1 MATNGYE
8 GGLKMI
14 EELTTNAE
22 QIQDEVLRE
31 ILSRNAGTEYLRG
44 FLHGQTEKQL
54 FKKNVP
60 IVTYED
66 LKPYI
71 DRIANG
77 ETSDILLAEPV
88 TGSGTSGGQPKLMPV
103 TAENNKKGALFET
116 LGQSLRMRPEIE
128 TPSGLK
134 AASVSTS
141 VYNES
146 KFRTILP
153 KLYTSPIETIFCP
166 DPSQGLYCQLLLVG
180 SLFASTVLR
189 GIKFLEN
196 HWQELCY
203 DIKTGRLSD
212 WITDSGCRNAAS
224 LVMKPN
230 PEQADLI
237 ENICNCKSW
246 EGIIRKLWPKA
257 RTRVLLQRAPFSFS
271 ILCLLGSYCGINL
284 EPLCKPCDVSYTLLP
299 NMAYFEFLPVKNERD
314 ESIEMKSNGEDTEL
328 VDLVNV
334 KVGQCYELVVS
345 TCAGLYRY
353 KVGDVLMVSGKNKR
367 NRPFQGC
374 DRSKALL
381 DPLGFILTEYTSYV
395 DTSSAPGH
403 YVLFWEIKGKEGKHC
418 KELDPK
424 IMVECCSRME
434 ESLHYTYK
442 IYRKRNIIAALEIR
456 VVKQGS
462 FEALMDYYVS
472 KGTSLSQYKKPNCIK
487 SEEALKILDSRV
499 IGKYFSPKPPFGH
512 ESYYKSFEMLEH
524 PQKKTEKAVWISV
537 IGLMATNGCE
547 GGLKMIEELTTNA
560 EQIQDEVL
568 REILSR
574 NAGTE
579 YLRGFLHG
587 QTEKQLF
594 KKNVPIVTYEDLK
607 PYIDRIA
614 NGETS
619 DILLA
624 EPVTGSG
631 TSSGQPKL
639 MPVTAENNK
648 KGALIKTLGQS
659 LRMNQRLKLLVASR
673 QHLFQRAYT
682 TSVILESFCLSFTQ
696 APLRQSFAQTPSR
709 AYTVNYFLFNPTRR
723 GCHGWFTLCIYGAKG
738 IIRKLWP
745 KARYIGC
752 ICTGVMRQY
761 TTELEFYCRGLPL
774 VSALYACSEAICG
787 INLEP
792 LCKPCDVSYTFL
804 PNMAYFEFL
813 PVKKNERYESIEM
826 KSNDEDTELVDLV
839 NVKVGQCYELVVST
853 CAGLYRYKVGDV
865 LMVSGFYNN
874 APQFQFVERK
884 NVILS
889 VDQEKTSETDL
900 FKAVTEAKALLDPL
914 GFILT
919 EYTSYV
925 DTSSAPGHY
934 VLFWEIKGKEGKH
947 CKELDPKIM
956 VECCSRME
964 ESLHYTYKIYRKR
977 NIIAA
982 LEIRVVKQGSFEALM
997 DYSVSKGTALSQY
1010 KKPNCIK
1017 SEEALKILDS
1027 RVIGKYFSPKSP
1039 L

>member
-8 GGLKMI
+8 GGLKTI

-22 QIQDEVLRE
+22 QIQD
-31 ILSRNAGTEYLRG
+31 
-44 FLHGQTEKQL
+44 EKQL

-77 ETSDILLAEPV
+77 ETSDILLGEPV
-88 TGSGTSGGQPKLMPV
+88 TGFYLSSGTSGGQPKLMPV
-103 TAENNKKGALFET
+103 TAEFANKWELFRGLYESSVIKHFGDINQVGKR
-116 LGQSLRMRPEIE
+116 LELMFARPEIE
-128 TPSGLK
+128 TASGLK

-141 VYNES
+141 IYNECN
-146 KFRTILP
+146 FRTILP

-166 DPSQGLYCQLLLVG
+166 DPNQGLYCQLLLGLIQRDEVITVG
-180 SLFASTVLR
+180 SIFASTVLR

-257 RTRVLLQRAPFSFS
+257 R
-271 ILCLLGSYCGINL
+271 
-284 EPLCKPCDVSYTLLP
+284 
-299 NMAYFEFLPVKNERD
+299 
-314 ESIEMKSNGEDTEL
+314 
-328 VDLVNV
+328 
-334 KVGQCYELVVS
+334 
-345 TCAGLYRY
+345 
-353 KVGDVLMVSGKNKR
+353 
-367 NRPFQGC
+367 
-374 DRSKALL
+374 
-381 DPLGFILTEYTSYV
+381 
-395 DTSSAPGH
+395 
-403 YVLFWEIKGKEGKHC
+403 
-418 KELDPK
+418 
-424 IMVECCSRME
+424 
-434 ESLHYTYK
+434 
-442 IYRKRNIIAALEIR
+442 
-456 VVKQGS
+456 
-462 FEALMDYYVS
+462 
-472 KGTSLSQYKKPNCIK
+472 
-487 SEEALKILDSRV
+487 
-499 IGKYFSPKPPFGH
+499 
-512 ESYYKSFEMLEH
+512 
-524 PQKKTEKAVWISV
+524 
-537 IGLMATNGCE
+537 
-547 GGLKMIEELTTNA
+547 
-560 EQIQDEVL
+560 
-568 REILSR
+568 
-574 NAGTE
+574 
-579 YLRGFLHG
+579 
-587 QTEKQLF
+587 
-594 KKNVPIVTYEDLK
+594 
-607 PYIDRIA
+607 YI
-614 NGETS
+614 
-619 DILLA
+619 
-624 EPVTGSG
+624 
-631 TSSGQPKL
+631 
-639 MPVTAENNK
+639 
-648 KGALIKTLGQS
+648 
-659 LRMNQRLKLLVASR
+659 
-673 QHLFQRAYT
+673 
-682 TSVILESFCLSFTQ
+682 C
-696 APLRQSFAQTPSR
+696 
-709 AYTVNYFLFNPTRR
+709 
-723 GCHGWFTLCIYGAKG
+723 
-738 IIRKLWP
+738 
-745 KARYIGC
+745 C
-752 ICTGVMRQY
+752 ICTGIMRQY
-761 TTELEFYCRGLPL
+761 TIELEFYCRGLPL
-774 VSALYACSEAICG
+774 VSDLYACSEAICG

-813 PVKKNERYESIEM
+813 PVENDHDESIEM
-826 KSNDEDTELVDLV
+826 KRNDEDTELVDLV
-839 NVKVGQCYELVVST
+839 NVKAGQCYELVVST

-865 LMVSGFYNN
+865 LMVSGFYNT

-934 VLFWEIKGKEGKH
+934 VLFWEIKGKEGKN

-964 ESLHYTYKIYRKR
+964 ESLHYTYRIYRKR

-997 DYSVSKGTALSQY
+997 DYYVSKGTSLSQY
-1010 KKPNCIK
+1010 KKPSCIK

>member
-8 GGLKMI
+8 GGLMMI
-14 EELTTNAE
+14 EELTTNAQ
-22 QIQDEVLRE
+22 QIQDEELGE

-77 ETSDILLAEPV
+77 ETSDILVAEPV
-88 TGSGTSGGQPKLMPV
+88 TGFYLSSGTSGGQPKLIPV
-103 TAENNKKGALFET
+103 TAEYLKKGPLVGTFSEPPTMRHFGDINQA
-116 LGQSLRMRPEIE
+116 GKRMELMFARPEIE

-134 AASVSTS
+134 AATFSTS
-141 VYNES
+141 MYSES
-146 KFRTILP
+146 KFRTNLP

-166 DPSQGLYCQLLLVG
+166 DPNQGLYCQLLFGLIQRDEVVKVG

-224 LVMKPN
+224 LIMKPN

-237 ENICNCKSW
+237 ESICNYKSW
-246 EGIIRKLWPKA
+246 EGIIRKLWTKA
-257 RTRVLLQRAPFSFS
+257 RYIGCICTGAMRQYTTELEF
-271 ILCLLGSYCGINL
+271 YCRGLPLVSAFYACSETFCGLNL
-284 EPLCKPCDVSYTLLP
+284 EPLCKPCDISYTLLP

-314 ESIEMKSNGEDTEL
+314 ES
-328 VDLVNV
+328 
-334 KVGQCYELVVS
+334 
-345 TCAGLYRY
+345 
-353 KVGDVLMVSGKNKR
+353 
-367 NRPFQGC
+367 F
-374 DRSKALL
+374 
-381 DPLGFILTEYTSYV
+381 
-395 DTSSAPGH
+395 
-403 YVLFWEIKGKEGKHC
+403 
-418 KELDPK
+418 
-424 IMVECCSRME
+424 
-434 ESLHYTYK
+434 
-442 IYRKRNIIAALEIR
+442 
-456 VVKQGS
+456 
-462 FEALMDYYVS
+462 
-472 KGTSLSQYKKPNCIK
+472 
-487 SEEALKILDSRV
+487 
-499 IGKYFSPKPPFGH
+499 
-512 ESYYKSFEMLEH
+512 
-524 PQKKTEKAVWISV
+524 
-537 IGLMATNGCE
+537 
-547 GGLKMIEELTTNA
+547 
-560 EQIQDEVL
+560 
-568 REILSR
+568 
-574 NAGTE
+574 
-579 YLRGFLHG
+579 
-587 QTEKQLF
+587 
-594 KKNVPIVTYEDLK
+594 
-607 PYIDRIA
+607 
-614 NGETS
+614 
-619 DILLA
+619 
-624 EPVTGSG
+624 
-631 TSSGQPKL
+631 
-639 MPVTAENNK
+639 
-648 KGALIKTLGQS
+648 
-659 LRMNQRLKLLVASR
+659 
-673 QHLFQRAYT
+673 
-682 TSVILESFCLSFTQ
+682 
-696 APLRQSFAQTPSR
+696 
-709 AYTVNYFLFNPTRR
+709 
-723 GCHGWFTLCIYGAKG
+723 
-738 IIRKLWP
+738 
-745 KARYIGC
+745 
-752 ICTGVMRQY
+752 
-761 TTELEFYCRGLPL
+761 
-774 VSALYACSEAICG
+774 
-787 INLEP
+787 
-792 LCKPCDVSYTFL
+792 
-804 PNMAYFEFL
+804 
-813 PVKKNERYESIEM
+813 EM

-874 APQFQFVERK
+874 APQFQFLERK

-889 VDQEKTSETDL
+889 VDHEKTSETDL

-977 NIIAA
+977 SIIAA

-997 DYSVSKGTALSQY
+997 DYFVSRGTSLSQY

-1017 SEEALKILDS
+1017 SEEALKLLDS
-1027 RVIGKYFSPKSP
+1027 RVMGKYFSPKSP

>member
-8 GGLKMI
+8 SGLKMI

-31 ILSRNAGTEYLRG
+31 ILSRNAGTECLRG
-44 FLHGQTEKQL
+44 FLSQTDKQL

-66 LKPYI
+66 LRPYI
-71 DRIANG
+71 DKIVNG
-77 ETSDILLAEPV
+77 ETSDILLAEPI

-103 TAENNKKGALFET
+103 TAQVAKKWELFRCLSESPVIKHFHDIN
-116 LGQSLRMRPEIE
+116 QASKRMELMFARPEIE

-141 VYNES
+141 KYNGS
-146 KFRTILP
+146 KFRTLLP

-166 DPSQGLYCQLLLVG
+166 NPNHGLYCQLLFGLIQRDEVVKVG

-212 WITDSGCRNAAS
+212 WITDSGFRNSAS
-224 LVMKPN
+224 LIMKPN

-237 ENICNCKSW
+237 ENICN
-246 EGIIRKLWPKA
+246 
-257 RTRVLLQRAPFSFS
+257 
-271 ILCLLGSYCGINL
+271 
-284 EPLCKPCDVSYTLLP
+284 
-299 NMAYFEFLPVKNERD
+299 
-314 ESIEMKSNGEDTEL
+314 
-328 VDLVNV
+328 
-334 KVGQCYELVVS
+334 
-345 TCAGLYRY
+345 
-353 KVGDVLMVSGKNKR
+353 
-367 NRPFQGC
+367 
-374 DRSKALL
+374 
-381 DPLGFILTEYTSYV
+381 
-395 DTSSAPGH
+395 
-403 YVLFWEIKGKEGKHC
+403 
-418 KELDPK
+418 
-424 IMVECCSRME
+424 
-434 ESLHYTYK
+434 
-442 IYRKRNIIAALEIR
+442 
-456 VVKQGS
+456 
-462 FEALMDYYVS
+462 
-472 KGTSLSQYKKPNCIK
+472 
-487 SEEALKILDSRV
+487 
-499 IGKYFSPKPPFGH
+499 
-512 ESYYKSFEMLEH
+512 
-524 PQKKTEKAVWISV
+524 SV
-537 IGLMATNGCE
+537 
-547 GGLKMIEELTTNA
+547 
-560 EQIQDEVL
+560 
-568 REILSR
+568 
-574 NAGTE
+574 
-579 YLRGFLHG
+579 
-587 QTEKQLF
+587 
-594 KKNVPIVTYEDLK
+594 
-607 PYIDRIA
+607 
-614 NGETS
+614 
-619 DILLA
+619 
-624 EPVTGSG
+624 
-631 TSSGQPKL
+631 
-639 MPVTAENNK
+639 
-648 KGALIKTLGQS
+648 
-659 LRMNQRLKLLVASR
+659 
-673 QHLFQRAYT
+673 
-682 TSVILESFCLSFTQ
+682 
-696 APLRQSFAQTPSR
+696 
-709 AYTVNYFLFNPTRR
+709 
-723 GCHGWFTLCIYGAKG
+723 
-738 IIRKLWP
+738 
-745 KARYIGC
+745 
-752 ICTGVMRQY
+752 
-761 TTELEFYCRGLPL
+761 
-774 VSALYACSEAICG
+774 YACSEAICG

-792 LCKPCDVSYTFL
+792 LCKPSDVSYTFL

-813 PVKKNERYESIEM
+813 PVKNERDGSIEM

-839 NVKVGQCYELVVST
+839 NVKAGQCYELVVTT

-977 NIIAA
+977 NIVGA
-982 LEIRVVKQGSFEALM
+982 LEIRVVKQGSFEALI
-997 DYSVSKGTALSQY
+997 DYCVSKGTSLSQY
-1010 KKPNCIK
+1010 KKPSCIK

>member
-8 GGLKMI
+8 SGLKMI

-31 ILSRNAGTEYLRG
+31 ILSRNAGTECLRG
-44 FLHGQTEKQL
+44 FLSQTDKQL

-66 LKPYI
+66 LRPYI
-71 DRIANG
+71 DKIVNG
-77 ETSDILLAEPV
+77 ETSDILLAEPI
-88 TGSGTSGGQPKLMPV
+88 TGFFLSSGTSGGQPKLMPV
-103 TAENNKKGALFET
+103 TAQVAKKWELFRCLSESPVIKHFHDIN
-116 LGQSLRMRPEIE
+116 QASKRMELMFARPEIE

-134 AASVSTS
+134 AASVSIS
-141 VYNES
+141 KYNGS
-146 KFRTILP
+146 KFRTLLP

-166 DPSQGLYCQLLLVG
+166 NPNHGLYCQLLFGLIQREEVVKVG

-212 WITDSGCRNAAS
+212 WITDSGFRNSAS
-224 LVMKPN
+224 LIMKPN

-246 EGIIRKLWPKA
+246 ERIIRKLWP
-257 RTRVLLQRAPFSFS
+257 
-271 ILCLLGSYCGINL
+271 
-284 EPLCKPCDVSYTLLP
+284 E
-299 NMAYFEFLPVKNERD
+299 
-314 ESIEMKSNGEDTEL
+314 
-328 VDLVNV
+328 
-334 KVGQCYELVVS
+334 
-345 TCAGLYRY
+345 
-353 KVGDVLMVSGKNKR
+353 
-367 NRPFQGC
+367 
-374 DRSKALL
+374 
-381 DPLGFILTEYTSYV
+381 
-395 DTSSAPGH
+395 
-403 YVLFWEIKGKEGKHC
+403 
-418 KELDPK
+418 
-424 IMVECCSRME
+424 
-434 ESLHYTYK
+434 
-442 IYRKRNIIAALEIR
+442 
-456 VVKQGS
+456 
-462 FEALMDYYVS
+462 
-472 KGTSLSQYKKPNCIK
+472 
-487 SEEALKILDSRV
+487 
-499 IGKYFSPKPPFGH
+499 
-512 ESYYKSFEMLEH
+512 
-524 PQKKTEKAVWISV
+524 
-537 IGLMATNGCE
+537 
-547 GGLKMIEELTTNA
+547 
-560 EQIQDEVL
+560 
-568 REILSR
+568 
-574 NAGTE
+574 
-579 YLRGFLHG
+579 
-587 QTEKQLF
+587 
-594 KKNVPIVTYEDLK
+594 
-607 PYIDRIA
+607 
-614 NGETS
+614 
-619 DILLA
+619 
-624 EPVTGSG
+624 
-631 TSSGQPKL
+631 
-639 MPVTAENNK
+639 
-648 KGALIKTLGQS
+648 
-659 LRMNQRLKLLVASR
+659 
-673 QHLFQRAYT
+673 
-682 TSVILESFCLSFTQ
+682 
-696 APLRQSFAQTPSR
+696 
-709 AYTVNYFLFNPTRR
+709 
-723 GCHGWFTLCIYGAKG
+723 
-738 IIRKLWP
+738 
-745 KARYIGC
+745 ARYICC
-752 ICTGVMRQY
+752 ICTGIIRQY

-774 VSALYACSEAICG
+774 VSAVYACSEAICG

-792 LCKPCDVSYTFL
+792 LCKRSDVSYTFL

-813 PVKKNERYESIEM
+813 PVKNEPDGSIEM

-839 NVKVGQCYELVVST
+839 NVKAGQCYELVVTT

-934 VLFWEIKGKEGKH
+934 VLFWEIKGKEGQH

-977 NIIAA
+977 NIVGA
-982 LEIRVVKQGSFEALM
+982 LEIRVVKQGSFEALI
-997 DYSVSKGTALSQY
+997 DYCVSKGTSLSQY
-1010 KKPNCIK
+1010 KKPSCIK